1 MMKENTQT
9 GGTIYYYYYFTCFVI
24 HNTFTECVVG
34 CWETFMY
41 KLINS
46 RFSKNSNKINYCL
59 TGKLIHQFPAVNPS
73 PGRVNYSIL
82 LLGFID
88 NNVI

>member
-1 MMKENTQT
+1 
-9 GGTIYYYYYFTCFVI
+9 
-24 HNTFTECVVG
+24 
-34 CWETFMY
+34 MY